1 LPAGA
6 ADLGTVITSRAF
18 LERVHI
24 QPPATAIMLEDLAEK
39 PRLVERLAAALIS
52 WLLPV
57 RMVEKS
63 VGAGE
68 KVGLD
73 DIATIIF
80 SSGSTGDPKGVV
92 LTHNNVASN
101 VEQPNQVFVLGR
113 HDKILGILPFF
124 HSFGFTGTLCL
135 PTAIGMGVVFRLNLP
150 AAIGA
155 LVSQYAVTF
164 LLATPTLLQTYT
176 RRCSPEDFGSLQY
189 VMAGAEKLPE
199 RISVGRSLD
208 W

>member
-1 LPAGA
+1 
-6 ADLGTVITSRAF
+6 
-18 LERVHI
+18 
-24 QPPATAIMLEDLAEK
+24 MLEDLAEK

-164 LLATPTLLQTYT
+164 LLATPTFLQTYT